1 MRVPTLVAA
10 LVVVCYV
17 SPAVAAGPAGGLD
30 VNVVNT
36 PAVTV
41 TNTPDVNVVNEV
53 AVRNTDHPALQPVNF
68 GVGLGTSPASNAG
81 VFQLNGPE
89 YTVPAGKRLVIEF
102 VSAEFLTDTGA
113 LTSAYLY
120 VRTTTAGFRVIG
132 GTSESVACEAAVSC
146 IAISK
151 LVKIYAN
158 PGDKVAFRGVLAVN
172 KATSAAL
179 FMNHGFSGYLVDL
192 P

>member
-1 MRVPTLVAA
+1 MRATLLAA
-10 LVVVCYV
+10 VVVVSCI
-17 SPAVAAGPAGGLD
+17 SPAAAAGPAGGLD
-30 VNVVNT
+30 VTVVNT

-41 TNTPDVNVVNEV
+41 TNTPDVSVVNEV
-53 AVRNTDHPALQPVNF
+53 AVRATDHPALQPVNF
-68 GVGLGTSPASNAG
+68 GVGLGTGPFPNAG

-102 VSAEFLTDTGA
+102 VSAEFATDTGA

-132 GTSESVACEAAVSC
+132 GTSESVACEATASC

-151 LVKIYAN
+151 LVRIYAN

-172 KATSAAL
+172 KATSAPL
-179 FMNHGFSGYLVDL
+179 FMNHGFSGHLVDL

>member
-1 MRVPTLVAA
+1 MRVPTLLSA
-10 LVVVCYV
+10 LVLVCCV
-17 SPAVAAGPAGGLD
+17 SPALAAGPAGGLD
-30 VNVVNT
+30 VTVVNT

-41 TNTPDVNVVNEV
+41 TNTPDVNVVNEI
-53 AVRNTDHPALQPVNF
+53 AVRSTDHPALQPVSF
-68 GVGLGTSPASNAG
+68 GAGLGTGPFPNAG

-89 YTVPAGKRLVIEF
+89 YTAPDGKRLVIEF
-102 VSAEFLTDTGA
+102 VNAEFATDTGA

-120 VRTTTAGFRVIG
+120 VRTTSAGFRAIG
-132 GTSESVACEAAVSC
+132 GMSESVACTSTASC

-151 LVKIYAN
+151 LVRIYAN
-158 PGDKVAFRGVLAVN
+158 PGDKVALRGVLAVN
-172 KATSAAL
+172 KATSFPL